1 MVQGLQAELKAVE
14 EIDERDD
21 YLRNTGIKV
30 LRFTSE
36 DIDNRIEW
44 VIEQIK
50 SFSPLGETGK
60 GVE

>member
-1 MVQGLQAELKAVE
+1 M
-14 EIDERDD
+14 
-21 YLRNTGIKV
+21 GIKV
-30 LRFTSE
+30 LRFTNE

-60 GVE
+60 GVDGEI